1 VILLDP
7 AFHQPDHCLESS
19 PVARL
24 VASSLVVALCCGL
37 ATAASAAKKQPLQ
50 HVTIF
55 GDSVA
60 AAFSWDPTA
69 RKVLQQGDRL
79 TLDLFPCG
87 RLIQPGCLLR
97 NPPPSVLKEVELLGR
112 RIGPT
117 AVVLVGYN
125 DEPHVYAAGIG
136 KVLRA
141 MHRRGVKNVL
151 WLTLRA
157 VNKQYRLIN
166 EVIHGASA
174 RFRWM
179 TVVDWNGYARNRGSW
194 FAEDGIHLSAQG
206 GVQLAILIH
215 RTLKQMGLT
224 GRLRPP
230 TS

>member
-1 VILLDP
+1 MSRV
-7 AFHQPDHCLESS
+7 
-19 PVARL
+19 L
-24 VASSLVVALCCGL
+24 VSSLAVGLCCTL
-37 ATAASAAKKQPLQ
+37 ATGAAAANKRPLQ

-69 RKVLQQGDRL
+69 RKVLERGDRL
-79 TLDLFPCG
+79 TFDLSPCG
-87 RLIQPGCLLR
+87 RLTEPGCITP
-97 NPPPSVLKEVELLGR
+97 PPPSVLKEVRSMGR

-125 DEPHVYAAGIG
+125 DNPHIYAAGIG

-141 MHRRGVKNVL
+141 MHRRGVKHVL

-157 VNKQYRLIN
+157 VNKQYRLVN

-179 TVVDWNGYARNRGSW
+179 TVLDWNSYSVDHPSW
-194 FAEDGIHLSAQG
+194 FATDNIHLSSLG
-206 GVQLAILIH
+206 GVQLAIFIH
-215 RTLKQMGLT
+215 RELKQLRLT
-224 GRLRPP
+224 GRRRPP
-230 TS
+230 R